1 MVKFSDLLSFDGV
14 CDVPVC
20 VGHFVIW
27 RRSGCCDR
35 VSASLHSLQEV
46 CSYCSAWSFSSD
58 FVESV
63 SFWCGGVL
71 VARCSAGLL
80 FGVRAFVLP

>member
-1 MVKFSDLLSFDGV
+1 MVKFSDLLGFDGV

-27 RRSGCCDR
+27 RRSGRCDR
-35 VSASLHSLQEV
+35 VPASISSLRDV
-46 CSYCSAWSFSSD
+46 CRECSEWMLCSD
-58 FVESV
+58 FAESV

-71 VARCSAGLL
+71 VARCSAGML
-80 FGVRAFVLP
+80 FRSRAFVLP